1 MLCPWRAHRPAST
14 LPYVTPAT
22 FATSPFLPSLTVYAK
37 LRALSCTY
45 LPAELRGTS
54 RAARAAE
61 RALPPRQMAE
71 ELGAG
76 SPADHDT
83 TSVCRNCLRKIKLST
98 VPADGLELKC
108 DGCSSVLFA
117 GAKIWSCAA
126 CDHDICQ
133 KCRPLA
139 DSLDLRRDTPDPMDD
154 GEEDEGEEDDPEA
167 RAAKARRVAAAVDRQ
182 QRLLAG
188 TKDWV
193 GDGRRRRRGG
203 DGDEG
208 AGEEGGDDEPVRVRV
223 S

>member
-1 MLCPWRAHRPAST
+1 M
-14 LPYVTPAT
+14 
-22 FATSPFLPSLTVYAK
+22 
-37 LRALSCTY
+37 
-45 LPAELRGTS
+45 
-54 RAARAAE
+54 
-61 RALPPRQMAE
+61 PPRQMAE

-76 SPADHDT
+76 SPADHDA
-83 TSVCRNCLRKIKLST
+83 TSVCQTCLRKIKLST

-108 DGCSSVLFA
+108 DGCNSVLLA

-133 KCRPLA
+133 KCRPPA
-139 DSLDLRRDTPDPMDD
+139 DSLDLRRGTPDPVDD

-203 DGDEG
+203 DADEG

>member
-1 MLCPWRAHRPAST
+1 M
-14 LPYVTPAT
+14 
-22 FATSPFLPSLTVYAK
+22 
-37 LRALSCTY
+37 
-45 LPAELRGTS
+45 
-54 RAARAAE
+54 
-61 RALPPRQMAE
+61 PPRPMAE

-76 SPADHDT
+76 SPADHDA
-83 TSVCRNCLRKIKLST
+83 TSVCQTCLRKIKLST

-108 DGCSSVLFA
+108 DGCSSVLLA

-126 CDHDICQ
+126 CDHDVCH
-133 KCRPLA
+133 KCRPPA
-139 DSLDLRRDTPDPMDD
+139 DSLDLRRGTPDPVDD

-193 GDGRRRRRGG
+193 GDGRRRRRGD

-208 AGEEGGDDEPVRVRV
+208 AGEEGGNDEPVRVRV